1 MIRDYLRR
9 LDASLA
15 SYQWVKSV
23 QVFRCDILET
33 EQLQILTYRFRV
45 LLIDNAM
52 LELMERVVSLKDKPG
67 LETTA
72 YRFHWQ
78 DGNGA
83 LIKRWD
89 CAPHFPRLTGF
100 PHHIHVRQEDAVL
113 PGRLINALEVL
124 VELDKELSQ
133 AREEPD
139 PGT

>member
-67 LETTA
+67 L
-72 YRFHWQ
+72 
-78 DGNGA
+78 
-83 LIKRWD
+83 
-89 CAPHFPRLTGF
+89 
-100 PHHIHVRQEDAVL
+100 
-113 PGRLINALEVL
+113 
-124 VELDKELSQ
+124 DKELSQ
-133 AREEPD
+133 AREERD
-139 PGT
+139 HGT